1 MIRIGIA
8 PLLTLCLFSS
18 AVAQQ
23 AAPATQPVRPPP
35 DQISGRLGTPVQL
48 FNGKDLTGWTWHSQA
63 PVRIEE
69 VWSVVD
75 GNLHCKGKPA
85 GYIMSADTF
94 TNFVLKLEVRH
105 IKAGNGGVLIR
116 AVDEALPWPRSIECQ
131 GQAGAL
137 GDIWNIG
144 NFPMKVDPD
153 RTRGRNTRKLKPSN
167 EKPLGE
173 WNTYEIIMDGGN
185 LRLYVNGELQNWAV
199 ECQEVAGKI
208 CLQSEGGE
216 YEFRNITLTPIE
228 RH

>member
-1 MIRIGIA
+1 MIRFA
-8 PLLTLCLFSS
+8 MVAALTMCLVTAAFG
-18 AVAQQ
+18 QQ
-23 AAPATQPVRPPP
+23 PPATQPVSPPP
-35 DQISGRLGTPVQL
+35 DQLSGKLGTPVPL
-48 FNGKDLTGWTWHSQA
+48 FNGKNLAGWTWHSKDPA
-63 PVRIEE
+63 KIED

-75 GNLHCKGKPA
+75 GNLHCKGKPG
-85 GYIMSADTF
+85 GYILSADSF

-105 IKAGNGGVLIR
+105 LKAGNGGVLIR
-116 AVDEALPWPRSIECQ
+116 VQDEALPWPKSIECQ

-144 NFPMKVDPD
+144 NFPMKTDPE

-185 LRLYVNGELQNWAV
+185 LRMLVNGELQNWAV
-199 ECQEVAGKI
+199 ECAELPGKI
-208 CLQSEGGE
+208 AIQSEGGE

-228 RH
+228 KP